1 MAVETRYIPVETG
14 GDGDILELTQDIQN
28 QINSSGINDGVV
40 TIFTPSATSGITTLE
55 FEPGCVE
62 DLQRL
67 FNEIISPEKN
77 YAHNQRW
84 GDGNGHSHIRAGLI
98 KPSLTVPIVEGKMTL
113 GTWQSIIL
121 VDFDNR
127 PRKRNLVVQIM
138 GE

>member
-1 MAVETRYIPVETG
+1 MVVETRYISVETG
-14 GDGDILELTQDIQN
+14 GDGDILDLTQDIQN
-28 QINSSGINDGVV
+28 QIRISGINDGVA

-67 FNEIISPEKN
+67 FNEILPPEHN

-84 GDGNGHSHIRAGLI
+84 GDGNGHSHARAGLI
-98 KPSLTVPIVEGKMTL
+98 KPSLTVPIVEGKLTL

-121 VDFDNR
+121 LDFDNR
-127 PRKRNLVVQIM
+127 PRERRLVVQIM

>member
-1 MAVETRYIPVETG
+1 MAVETRYISVETG
-14 GDGDILELTQDIQN
+14 GDGDILDLTQDIQN
-28 QINSSGINDGVV
+28 QINGSEINDGVV

-67 FNEIISPEKN
+67 FNEIIPPEKN
-77 YAHNQRW
+77 YAHNKRW
-84 GDGNGHSHIRAGLI
+84 GDGNGHSHARAGLI

-127 PRKRNLVVQIM
+127 PRERQLVLQIM

>member
-67 FNEIISPEKN
+67 FNEIIPPEQN

-127 PRKRNLVVQIM
+127 PRERNLVVQIM

>member
-1 MAVETRYIPVETG
+1 MAVETRYISVETG
-14 GDGDILELTQDIQN
+14 GDGDILDLTQDIQN
-28 QINSSGINDGVV
+28 QIIGSEINDGVV

-67 FNEIISPEKN
+67 FNEIIPPEKN

-84 GDGNGHSHIRAGLI
+84 GDGNGHSHARAGLI
-98 KPSLTVPIVEGKMTL
+98 KPSLTVPIVEGKLTL

-127 PRKRNLVVQIM
+127 PRERQLVLQIM

>member
-1 MAVETRYIPVETG
+1 MAVETRYISVETG
-14 GDGDILELTQDIQN
+14 GDGDILDLTQDIQN
-28 QINSSGINDGVV
+28 QINGSEINDGVV

-67 FNEIISPEKN
+67 FNEIIPPEKN

-84 GDGNGHSHIRAGLI
+84 GDGNGHSHARAGLI
-98 KPSLTVPIVEGKMTL
+98 KPSLTVPIVEGKLTL

-127 PRKRNLVVQIM
+127 PRERQLVLQIM

>member
-14 GDGDILELTQDIQN
+14 GDGDILDLTQDIQN

-55 FEPGCVE
+55 FEPGCVK

-67 FNEIISPEKN
+67 FNEIIPPEKD

-84 GDGNGHSHIRAGLI
+84 GDGNGHSHTRAGLI
-98 KPSLTVPIVEGKMTL
+98 KPSLTVPIVEGRMTL

-127 PRKRNLVVQIM
+127 PRERQLVLQIM

>member
-14 GDGDILELTQDIQN
+14 GDGDILDLTQDIQN

-55 FEPGCVE
+55 FEPGCVK

-67 FNEIISPEKN
+67 FNEIIPPEKD

-84 GDGNGHSHIRAGLI
+84 GDGNGHSHTRAGLI

-127 PRKRNLVVQIM
+127 PRERQLVLQIM

>member
-14 GDGDILELTQDIQN
+14 GDGDILDLTQDIQN

-55 FEPGCVE
+55 FEPGCVK

-67 FNEIISPEKN
+67 FNEIIPPERD

-84 GDGNGHSHIRAGLI
+84 GDGNGHSHTRAGLI

-121 VDFDNR
+121 VDFDN
-127 PRKRNLVVQIM
+127 
-138 GE
+138 